1 LELKEII
8 NGTSPFAEELGVEV
22 TQFDPNECRCALD
35 IKPFMRNMHRSVHG
49 GVIYSL
55 ADVAMGVALYSRL
68 NRPQQQCSTIE
79 IKMNYLRPA
88 LGERLLCTARVIQKG
103 RSIAVV
109 EAEIADGEGLVAKA
123 LGTFAILSR
132 REQREDPV

>member
-1 LELKEII
+1 
-8 NGTSPFAEELGVEV
+8 
-22 TQFDPNECRCALD
+22 
-35 IKPFMRNMHRSVHG
+35 
-49 GVIYSL
+49 
-55 ADVAMGVALYSRL
+55 
-68 NRPQQQCSTIE
+68 
-79 IKMNYLRPA
+79 MNYLRPA
-88 LGERLLCTARVIQKG
+88 VGERLLCTARVIQKG